1 MYKIYINNNPL
12 ILVDFSDVELDELSI
27 HIYENPDIQT
37 IKNVVSEL
45 EKGLVDS
52 AVLKSESQDDL
63 LGSVKNQFELIDA
76 AGGIVKNS
84 NGEILM
90 IFRRGMWDLPKGK
103 VEEEESIEEAA
114 IREVKEE
121 CGIDSLEIIKALIP
135 TFHTYEMN
143 KQKYFKTTYWYEMR
157 CDDELVLTPQVEED
171 ITEVK
176 WMSTEEVENILDET
190 YKSLKEVL
198 LEFIT

>member
-143 KQKYFKTTYWYEMR
+143 KQKYFKTAYWYEMR

-190 YKSLKEVL
+190 YKSLKEIL
-198 LEFIT
+198 SKFIE

>member
-12 ILVDFSDVELDELSI
+12 ILVDFSDVDCAKVST
-27 HIYENPDIQT
+27 HIYENPNIQT
-37 IKNVVSEL
+37 IKTAVSEL
-45 EKGLVDS
+45 EKGVIDS
-52 AVLKSESQDDL
+52 AVLKSESEDDL
-63 LGSVKNQFELIDA
+63 LSSVKTQFELIDA

-176 WMSTEEVENILDET
+176 WMSTEEVENILD
-190 YKSLKEVL
+190 
-198 LEFIT
+198 